1 MRLCLHRLSA
11 QWRLPVDFH
20 WLTHSDNITL
30 CLPQCFLNVAVCPSG
45 HPKVIHVCF
54 TFSHVCHSCLKHD
67 LRSPNFTHLRS
78 PNFTHAGTVTVWVP
92 TGSPPSQLRCGFR
105 RCTFAPLHLCTDLKI
120 RSHVFAP
127 LRRCTFAPLHLCT
140 FAPLPWRCDLHPCA
154 IAPLDF
160 AVRPAPLHHCT
171 IRTMGVNCAVAPLHR

>member
-78 PNFTHAGTVTVWVP
+78 PNFTHLRSPNFTHAGTVTVWVP

-127 LRRCTFAPLHLCT
+127 LRRCTFAPLHLCAAT
-140 FAPLPWRCDLHPCA
+140 LEVRLAPLRHCA
-154 IAPLDF
+154 IRLCGATC
-160 AVRPAPLHHCT
+160 ASAPLHH
-171 IRTMGVNCAVAPLHR
+171 